1 MYLDSTILVNTIYG
15 NSKITQTQYVHHT
28 QSTGFSL
35 TSDTHH
41 TQSAGFSLHIGS
53 GEDGDKMLSAA
64 SGRGSGGMTVFE
76 PADFNPEQPVYKV
89 CTWDEAGNR
98 TERMVDV
105 TNVDPHHSDE
115 AEMFAYAC
123 YVTKS
128 GAYPKAA
135 DLFLRT
141 RGYFHEAMADMEEW
155 SEFGTAAVDFAERH
169 STLRH
174 SALRNIKEDWTK
186 LAASIMQVQYEGGN
200 LKGYLEYKKFV
211 DFFA

>member
-28 QSTGFSL
+28 QSAGFSL

-98 TERMVDV
+98 TERMVDIAYV
-105 TNVDPHHSDE
+105 NPHHSDE
-115 AEMFAYAC
+115 AEMFAYSC
-123 YVTKS
+123 YAAKR
-128 GAYPKAA
+128 GAYPEAA

-141 RGYFHEAMADMEEW
+141 RGYFHETLADTADW
-155 SEFGTAAVDFAERH
+155 SESGMDTMDSAER
-169 STLRH
+169 SSALH
-174 SALRNIKEDWTK
+174 SALRNVKQDWTK
-186 LAASIMQVQYEGGN
+186 LAAAIMQMQYEGGN